1 MWGKWCRCF
10 EWAFVHVHG
19 RCHSLWLHPTDRA
32 GLCLRHPLWLACW
45 LQMKREFA
53 AAERIRLSSLGR
65 EEMLKEEA
73 NKLFQVR
80 VPACSLPTRAFAATG
95 DRAWVVFVC
104 MWGRGMRGVFD
115 IWGIF
120 VGLLWDIWGSFG
132 HTWGNLGHLWDIW
145 PTWGIWSM
153 PVRLLNHVPWLSLP
167 CPAGS
172 PV

>member
-1 MWGKWCRCF
+1 
-10 EWAFVHVHG
+10 
-19 RCHSLWLHPTDRA
+19 
-32 GLCLRHPLWLACW
+32 
-45 LQMKREFA
+45 MKREFA

-80 VPACSLPTRAFAATG
+80 VPACSLPTHAFAATG

-104 MWGRGMRGVFD
+104 MWGRGMRGLFD